1 VRAIFIAIVLTS
13 LAFDARATLPVV
25 DYSHIAQDATNEV
38 VNLAKWTKTELDA
51 AQTEL
56 NTLRSYENSI
66 ISLTRLGDP
75 GALRNLPVIGT
86 IAQLAGEGQQALRE
100 YQQLQQLATNVKQM
114 PSNLSAVTS
123 AYGLQQWN
131 PLAPG
136 AYQFPAASYA
146 VANSVQQQMIALE
159 QQRQMLEQKRDATLQ
174 SLQSATDQSSVQ
186 KYSAILTGVN
196 GALATVA
203 ARANELAQR
212 SQLQQMQ
219 LNAGAAVQRQQT
231 TETGATSFSNG
242 VINDMNSLGT
252 LAPDFTQPVPRWPGG
267 MP

>member
-1 VRAIFIAIVLTS
+1 MIALLCGIGIMILGCTYFNCVRLILVSVLLTS
-13 LAFDARATLPVV
+13 LALNARATLPVV

-51 AQTEL
+51 AQTEI

-100 YQQLQQLATNVKQM
+100 YQQLQQLATNVKNI
-114 PSNLSAVTS
+114 PANLQSVTS

-136 AYQFPAASYA
+136 AYQFPVSSYGVSQSA
-146 VANSVQQQMIALE
+146 QQQLDVLEKQRQALE
-159 QQRQMLEQKRDATLQ
+159 AKRDATLQ
-174 SLQSATDQSSVQ
+174 SLQAATTTSDVQ
-186 KYSAILTGVN
+186 KYS
-196 GALATVA
+196 GALT
-203 ARANELAQR
+203 
-212 SQLQQMQ
+212 
-219 LNAGAAVQRQQT
+219 AV
-231 TETGATSFSNG
+231 N
-242 VINDMNSLGT
+242 
-252 LAPDFTQPVPRWPGG
+252 
-267 MP
+267 